1 VTELVARL
9 AGQKPG
15 DRICNPACGSGG
27 LLIQA
32 AQEVPRSAGSAQE
45 KRNVGLFGQESN
57 GSIWALCRM
66 NMFLQSFDSAWVEWC
81 DTLNNMNYIDW
92 RNPGRNRFHVTV
104 EYIYVVCKA
113 CC

>member
-15 DRICNPACGSGG
+15 DRICDPACGSGG

-57 GSIWALCRM
+57 GQHMGALPHEHVPA
-66 NMFLQSFDSAWVEWC
+66 SFDSARVEWC

-113 CC
+113 CR